1 MQSGRKRRRLDDP
14 HTESELRTGS
24 FSHAHEQLPNNV
36 LMGLR
41 IVQTLEKFP
50 DPTPEEL
57 HFFQL
62 SFAGPPTDLS
72 RARQHFKNWVLA
84 KGFGDIQKCIR
95 ATLERL
101 FIFRTVELKIKANE
115 KFDIGAC
122 EKELWRRA
130 RQPGYPVLVDKIN
143 SLFGEPL
150 RYQDELDSFNN
161 ARNCL
166 EHENGVVT
174 EKRCTN
180 PEKNKLVIHGTRFK
194 MFFKT
199 AQAEVPAELGKP
211 GPRNSPLMLGA
222 EEFQIEFGIGQL
234 LEISLKQFID
244 ILNTCVFIRADIES
258 RLSKNVAVAT
268 T

>member
-1 MQSGRKRRRLDDP
+1 MAAKGGDSMI
-14 HTESELRTGS
+14 HTLNRNYVLAPFHVLMSNC
-24 FSHAHEQLPNNV
+24 QNNV

-194 MFFKT
+194 MFCKT

-211 GPRNSPLMLGA
+211 GPRTSPLMLGA